1 MCSTMCGEERRLTI
15 LGTDPSSGNPICIDS
30 KGGLS
35 QNCCNND
42 TTRSCFPTAGG
53 GSIVRTGKRSIPSP
67 AFPDQTY
74 PKTGNGVVVSIFCIP
89 ATGTNSIDTTSGLP
103 GPGAL
108 VTPGSQTWIK

>member
-1 MCSTMCGEERRLTI
+1 MNSRGSRDNAIATTTVLLRSTDSLTKPMT
-15 LGTDPSSGNPICIDS
+15 LLSAVTD
-30 KGGLS
+30 
-35 QNCCNND
+35 
-42 TTRSCFPTAGG
+42 T
-53 GSIVRTGKRSIPSP
+53 PSP